1 MAATLMR
8 TYDMQLANERR
19 FARAHIDQ
27 YTRNF
32 LREDRDGD
40 IKPLMEECV
49 AILSEFINREHV
61 YRSNGEPDLKK
72 RQRYMG
78 IQMLDVNSLVED
90 IILAT
95 MHAQYEE
102 LFTGFCAKLAGMLK
116 MDDKVDSITTI
127 SEMLA
132 VISHVGLF
140 HLIKYDKFSS
150 LYIQSNIILTHEL
163 EQYIANC
170 SYLPPLVH
178 KPEPLKHNRSSVY
191 QTIGLDSV
199 ILNSGHHD
207 GDVCLDF
214 LDIQNSNALSLNIEF
229 LCRVEEM
236 PNTDISAVDKQN
248 MWLAMKGQSHEHYKL
263 MAAQGN
269 RFYLGHKVDRRGR
282 AYSQGYHINP
292 MGTPYKKAS
301 IDFADKECVTDV
313 PEQYR
318 M

>member
-1 MAATLMR
+1 MATLMR
-8 TYDMQLANERR
+8 TFDMQLANEYR

-27 YTRNF
+27 YMRNF
-32 LREDRDGD
+32 LREDKDGD
-40 IKPLMEECV
+40 IKPLMEQCV
-49 AILSEFINREHV
+49 VILTEFINREHV
-61 YRSNGEPDLKK
+61 YRSNGEPDYKK

-78 IQMLDVNSLVED
+78 IQMMDVEELVEE

-127 SEMLA
+127 SEMVA
-132 VISHVGLF
+132 MISGVGLF
-140 HLIKYDKFSS
+140 SLVKYDKFSS
-150 LYIQSNIILTHEL
+150 MYIYSNIELTHEL

-178 KPEPLKHNRSSVY
+178 KPDPLKHNRSSVY
-191 QTIGLDSV
+191 HTIGLDSV

-214 LDIQNSNALSLNIEF
+214 LDKQNSNALSLNLEF
-229 LCRVEEM
+229 LCRVEET
-236 PNTDISAVDKQN
+236 PNSDMSAVDKQN
-248 MWLAMKGQSHEHYKL
+248 MWLGMKVRSHEHYKL

-269 RFYLGHKVDRRGR
+269 RFYLGNKVDRRGR
-282 AYSQGYHINP
+282 TYAQGYHISP
-292 MGTPYKKAS
+292 QGSPYKKAML
-301 IDFADKECVTDV
+301 DFADKEVVTGV
-313 PEQYR
+313 PQEFL